1 MDKGVS
7 QRRTLSFKRILS
19 VAALFCFLGFY
30 LWGFQIAYDN
40 TKYGWMRAL
49 LFSLIIFGG
58 GMSWDFLKE
67 IARLPDQRLNKFV
80 SSANKGVGTMI
91 LYFLLFTIGYLV
103 LKEWAGIATIG
114 VGFYFIGSLVSL
126 YFCFIYFEE
135 AVNAVMDDGASS

>member
-1 MDKGVS
+1 
-7 QRRTLSFKRILS
+7 
-19 VAALFCFLGFY
+19 
-30 LWGFQIAYDN
+30 
-40 TKYGWMRAL
+40 
-49 LFSLIIFGG
+49 
-58 GMSWDFLKE
+58 MSWDFLKE